1 MIIGLISK
9 NRKNIFE
16 DKLCKINDTKI
27 SMKNYKISPS
37 KAEKFGVKI
46 AKDGVLRTAEE
57 VLSRNS
63 IKMSK
68 IREIWPEIPFFNKEI
83 DEQIEINCHYKGYLK
98 KQDSDILAFKRDE
111 NLIIPES
118 INYEKLSGLS
128 NEIRSKFKTIKPKTL
143 GQALRIDGV
152 TPAAAYIL
160 LSHVKRKSIKR
171 NCLMDNI
178 SFQDY
183 FKKYNINV
191 SRETC
196 NDLELFVE
204 LIIQENSLINLIS
217 RTNINKHY
225 IMERHIVD
233 SLQIVDFIDFNHK
246 KIVDLGSGS
255 GFPGIVT
262 AIIAKHKNT
271 SMDVELFE
279 KSFHKSKFL
288 KKVSEKLNL
297 KTKIIQSDI
306 FHEERKEKS

>member
-1 MIIGLISK
+1 
-9 NRKNIFE
+9 
-16 DKLCKINDTKI
+16 
-27 SMKNYKISPS
+27 
-37 KAEKFGVKI
+37 
-46 AKDGVLRTAEE
+46 
-57 VLSRNS
+57 
-63 IKMSK
+63 
-68 IREIWPEIPFFNKEI
+68 
-83 DEQIEINCHYKGYLK
+83 
-98 KQDSDILAFKRDE
+98 
-111 NLIIPES
+111 
-118 INYEKLSGLS
+118 
-128 NEIRSKFKTIKPKTL
+128 
-143 GQALRIDGV
+143 
-152 TPAAAYIL
+152 
-160 LSHVKRKSIKR
+160 
-171 NCLMDNI
+171 MDNI
-178 SFQDY
+178 NFQDY

-217 RTNINKHY
+217 RKNINKHY

-233 SLQIVDFIDFNHK
+233 SLQIIDFIDFNNE

-271 SMDVELFE
+271 SLNVELLE

-306 FHEERKEKS
+306 FHEERKEKLIITSRAFKPLPVVLDLVNNKFNNCKNLIIFMGKSGEKILRDVLKKWKLIYQIKKSVTNSESFILNIREIKKL